1 MKNKKKVIIISSI
14 TVILLMSIGIM
25 VYKVVNSKEYTE
37 YEGRSVTAVEKG
49 CTYIIAAT
57 GEELKE
63 GTKIPKPAN
72 GDIYKTKE
80 YEYKYVANFAKNE
93 YGGISS
99 YYSAYQHIMSL
110 SYDRSQGDEIKIQYP
125 LEGISGWEHSTTD
138 KEKETYEDIAGSIA
152 DESIIHISFWDCTKM
167 KKSPSI
173 PKSVVVLFNTYRGCE
188 NLVKSPKIPKR
199 VQILINTYWGCEKLT
214 KAPKI
219 PNGVIVMFGTFGEC
233 TKLKSMPNIPDG
245 VRIMSYTFKGC
256 TSLKETKKIPDG
268 VISISHLFTECTS
281 LEVAPDIPDGVYN
294 MDYTFDGCINLKK
307 VKRVPSSV
315 RKMEG
320 TFRDC
325 TSLTGAI
332 EIETQKANMWN
343 VFRRVNFEK
352 QGLTLTGDSPLI
364 ESMIGHFEDY

>member
-1 MKNKKKVIIISSI
+1 MKNKKRIIIISFISI
-14 TVILLMSIGIM
+14 LLFISIIVILSQHE
-25 VYKVVNSKEYTE
+25 YK
-37 YEGRSVTAVEKG
+37 GRNVKRVEKG

-63 GTKIPKPAN
+63 GTKLPKPAN

-99 YYSAYQHIMSL
+99 YYSAYQHIISL

-152 DESIIHISFWDCTKM
+152 GEPIIHISFWDCTKM

-199 VQILINTYWGCEKLT
+199 VQILINTYWGCKKLT

-233 TKLKSMPNIPDG
+233 TKLKSMPKIPDS
-245 VRIMSYTFKGC
+245 VRIMSSTFEGC
-256 TSLKETKKIPDG
+256 TSLKKTEKLPSD
-268 VISISHLFTECTS
+268 VINISSIFEGCTS
-281 LEVAPDIPDGVYN
+281 LKKAPIIPDGVYN
-294 MDYTFDGCINLKK
+294 MERAFFKCTNLKK

-315 RKMEG
+315 RKMAHAFSYCE
-320 TFRDC
+320 
-325 TSLTGAI
+325 SLTGTI
-332 EIETQKANMWN
+332 KIETKEAHVLSCFNQ
-343 VFRRVNFEK
+343 VNFEEQRLK
-352 QGLTLTGDSPLI
+352 LKGDKEFVERLL
-364 ESMIGHFEDY
+364 GTNKAR